1 MKSTAFCACLI
12 ALTVTGC
19 VFNKNKSAGPIS
31 IFDGQTLAGWVDQE
45 NSAGTL
51 SGNSITNF
59 DAFAKKL
66 NDKADPVSAFL
77 NSKLEETN
85 RTLLA
90 DYCSGANTNT
100 KPVRNAL
107 ARNLNETISSGPIF
121 AQDRFKGVVLRPE
134 VSDLVEQD
142 PKGPELTRLNKALIE
157 DAYPEDIAKSPAQGW
172 TVKEGAIAS
181 TGAGRGTLY
190 TKDDYG
196 RFRWIFLMRH
206 VGANPG
212 KGHEACVLIFCRRPK
227 SGEKPLDA
235 VGGIQFQVP
244 NGGHWDYRPT
254 ENGVKH
260 NNGGGSEFTKVGT
273 VKFDTHEWSQVEIV
287 ADAKTGTARMAVAQ
301 PPGSKA
307 VEVLD
312 FKDPTAGHLGPIAL
326 QMHND
331 GLFDEYKDIRVEVNP
346 RKLDLITTQ

>member
-1 MKSTAFCACLI
+1 MKTTAFCACLF

-19 VFNKNKSAGPIS
+19 VFNHGKHAGPVS
-31 IFDGQTLAGWVDQE
+31 LFDGQSLGGWIDQE

-66 NDKADPVSAFL
+66 NAKADPISEYLAGRL
-77 NSKLEETN
+77 GETN
-85 RTLLA
+85 RALLA

-100 KPVRNAL
+100 RPVRAAV
-107 ARNLNETISSGPIF
+107 ARNLNEIISSGPIF
-121 AQDRFKGVVLRPE
+121 AEDRFKNRVLRPE
-134 VSDLVEQD
+134 TSDLLEQD
-142 PKGPELTRLNKALIE
+142 PKGLELVRLNKALIE
-157 DAYPEDIAKSPAQGW
+157 DAYPDEIAKSPAAGW
-172 TVKEGAIAS
+172 AVKDGAIAS

-190 TKDDYG
+190 TRDDFG
-196 RFRWIFLMRH
+196 RFRLTFLMRH

-212 KGHEACVLIFCRRPK
+212 KDHQACVLIFCRRPK
-227 SGEKPLDA
+227 VGEKPLDA
-235 VGGIQFQVP
+235 LGGIQFQVP

-260 NNGGGSEFTKVGT
+260 NNGGGSEFTKVGNA
-273 VKFDTHEWSQVEIV
+273 KFDPHEWSQVEIV
-287 ADAKTGTARMAVAQ
+287 GDAKTGIARMAVAQ

-312 FKDPTAGHLGPIAL
+312 FKDPTAGHVGPIAL

-331 GLFDEYKDIRVEVNP
+331 GLFDEYKDIRLEANP
-346 RKLDLITTQ
+346 RKMNLTTTQ